1 MKKRLLSML
10 LVLIMSAG
18 CFAGCGKKESPNE
31 EISGEKVTLTVGI
44 PQNSSISSYDDNALT
59 EYIEESLN
67 MDIKFMYFSSS
78 DPGTQINL
86 MCSANE
92 TLPDVL
98 WGFQSIDHYF
108 MNDFGEDGFFIDLT
122 DLIDKYA
129 VNYKEQLSKL
139 SKQEQKVIKEK
150 GTNASTGEFYGMP
163 LYAASDLP
171 DELQTMA
178 YINKQWLD
186 AVNMEIPT
194 TTEELYNVLKAFKEQ
209 DPNGN
214 GQADEIPMLSRS
226 IESYVMNA
234 FVYYAADNGYSVT
247 NGKVSSVLCTD
258 EYREG
263 LKYLNKLCKEELFS
277 NMSLTATSQEI
288 KALVT
293 PSNDVARV
301 GVWCGNPILATAT
314 DSQILDQYVALPAL
328 SDATGKGGY
337 TALYPKTLLYCSF
350 ITKDCKNTEAAMRFL
365 DFFYADETTTRARY
379 GEKGVDWQE
388 GEGMS
393 AYGQK
398 AKIKVLNPNASSG
411 NSMWGGNGNSF
422 FTTENYQP
430 IYDEPAGR
438 EGEVNRLLKESFE
451 DMMEGEKPKQT
462 VGHQVYTD
470 EEYEI
475 RSEIASKCYT
485 YTNESMV
492 KFISGLLDPNSDAD
506 WNEYV
511 KTVKDL
517 KMDQI
522 VDIAQDVFDRLEK

>member
-1 MKKRLLSML
+1 M
-10 LVLIMSAG
+10 
-18 CFAGCGKKESPNE
+18 P
-31 EISGEKVTLTVGI
+31 VGI

-122 DLIDKYA
+122 DLIDEYA

-139 SKQEQKVIKEK
+139 SKQEQKIIKEK
-150 GTNASTGEFYGMP
+150 GTNAATGEFYGLP

-328 SDATGKGGY
+328 SDETGKGGY

-350 ITKDCKNTEAAMRFL
+350 
-365 DFFYADETTTRARY
+365 
-379 GEKGVDWQE
+379 
-388 GEGMS
+388 
-393 AYGQK
+393 
-398 AKIKVLNPNASSG
+398 
-411 NSMWGGNGNSF
+411 
-422 FTTENYQP
+422 FT
-430 IYDEPAGR
+430 
-438 EGEVNRLLKESFE
+438 
-451 DMMEGEKPKQT
+451 
-462 VGHQVYTD
+462 
-470 EEYEI
+470 
-475 RSEIASKCYT
+475 
-485 YTNESMV
+485 
-492 KFISGLLDPNSDAD
+492 
-506 WNEYV
+506 
-511 KTVKDL
+511 
-517 KMDQI
+517 
-522 VDIAQDVFDRLEK
+522 